1 VFHTVTDLAI
11 NGVVNAG
18 ANNLVKSSG
27 GALTL
32 SGTQVT
38 DAALGSL
45 TKLPRLKK
53 LAIAFTAVG
62 DDALAAFAAARP
74 DVAVER

>member
-1 VFHTVTDLAI
+1 VGDAGVAKLA
-11 NGVVNAG
+11 G
-18 ANNLVKSSG
+18 LTKLEQ
-27 GALTL
+27 LTL

-53 LAIAFTAVG
+53 LAVAFTAVG
-62 DDALAAFAAARP
+62 DEALAAFAAARP